1 MLKENGLLIFL
12 IVLIL
17 GLGLAM
23 KFFSNQGGG
32 LPVPELGE
40 ATVTPA
46 ETDLDNPDVFA
57 DFEDRGNIIN
67 QNGQWIFVYEEPGA
81 PALTVV
87 LNFTDNSLCQF
98 NSEASKCNLDELSN
112 GMRIQVE
119 GRKVDDQL
127 TVTSLTEIE

>member
-23 KFFSNQGGG
+23 RFFSNQEGG

-40 ATVTPA
+40 VTVTPV

-57 DFEDRGNIIN
+57 DFEDQGNIVE

-81 PALTVV
+81 PALTAV

-98 NSEASKCNLDELSN
+98 DGNLEECDLTRLNN
-112 GMRIQVE
+112 GMRVKVE
-119 GRKVDDQL
+119 GRRVDDQL
-127 TVTSLTEIE
+127 TVTKLTEIE

>member
-23 KFFSNQGGG
+23 RFFSNQGSS
-32 LPVPELGE
+32 LPVPELNE
-40 ATVTPA
+40 VTVTPIQ
-46 ETDLDNPDVFA
+46 TDSDNPDVFA
-57 DFEDRGNIIN
+57 DFEKQGNIVN

-87 LNFTDNSLCQF
+87 LNFTDESICEFNGQEGECNSD
-98 NSEASKCNLDELSN
+98 NLSN
-112 GMRIQVE
+112 GMRAKVE

-127 TVTSLTEIE
+127 TVTNLTEID